1 MKKRIPLLLAFWA
14 LFISN
19 LHSVEYKMLFSP
31 NANPSTVSL
40 AAGDIA
46 EVLYLQPSFDSN
58 PSSTDAARTTSSLSI
73 TLPDNS
79 TLNIPQSF
87 DDYDKKGGGET
98 KTAPSGWLKHGTHPV
113 IVGPATLSCSGSPL
127 LVSLRITRA
136 SELASASGQSGPQAK
151 YASVIP
157 ENLAVDARVRLQ
169 QSTDLINW
177 TDVAPGEF
185 APSANK
191 RFFRVASELVHTATI
206 TGATSA
212 SPIVITA
219 NAHRFTTSDQVQIS
233 GVQGN
238 ATANGTFTITVTDAN
253 SFSLNGA
260 DGSSAGAYVSGG
272 TAKKL

>member
-1 MKKRIPLLLAFWA
+1 
-14 LFISN
+14 
-19 LHSVEYKMLFSP
+19 
-31 NANPSTVSL
+31 
-40 AAGDIA
+40 
-46 EVLYLQPSFDSN
+46 
-58 PSSTDAARTTSSLSI
+58 
-73 TLPDNS
+73 
-79 TLNIPQSF
+79 
-87 DDYDKKGGGET
+87 
-98 KTAPSGWLKHGTHPV
+98 
-113 IVGPATLSCSGSPL
+113 
-127 LVSLRITRA
+127 
-136 SELASASGQSGPQAK
+136 
-151 YASVIP
+151 
-157 ENLAVDARVRLQ
+157 
-169 QSTDLINW
+169 LINW